1 MAPRFKLIKAGA
13 FYHPLPGVFIPLQNI
28 QIFYELSSDWHVIK
42 LQGLWH
48 QTLST
53 KGMLKLVAV
62 EVLITANVDFE
73 ICQ

>member
-1 MAPRFKLIKAGA
+1 MAPRFNLIKAGA

-28 QIFYELSSDWHVIK
+28 QIFYKLSSDWHVIK

-48 QTLST
+48 QTLGS

-62 EVLITANVDFE
+62 DVGFGGSWF
-73 ICQ
+73 